1 MRAVTPTR
9 LGVAGVLLAV
19 VAFQLWISP
28 HNPPGFH
35 HDEAAFA
42 LNAYTIAHH
51 LRDQNGALLP
61 IVIPSY
67 GDYKTATFSYVL
79 APAIR
84 ILGPKDSTARLVA
97 ALFGL
102 AAIAALGV
110 LGYRRAGPRVGF
122 AIVVLA
128 GLTPWLFQLG
138 RVAYDTSMFP
148 FATALVLVAVDF
160 WSRSCRAIWLRSLAL
175 GSALGFLTYAYGAGR
190 LFAPLLATALLVFVR
205 RVPWRSIAGAW
216 LVYGVFLLP
225 LAVYRLRHPA
235 GLSARYHATT
245 FVEPGMSLPGIV
257 GHAVVNALDDL
268 DLWHWLVSGDRKP
281 YVDVWGA
288 PQLLAVGVLL
298 AVAGVAEIA
307 RRRRGDRFWLYVLL
321 ATALASVP
329 ASLTVDRHDALR
341 LSALPVCLLAL
352 AIPGVEW
359 VLRLGRASLILGVL
373 AVAAVAE
380 WAFFV
385 SVYSDR
391 GSVDRATVFETDVPA
406 LVARGLADG
415 RTIYV
420 DHDDPYA
427 LTMGQWY
434 AVSHG
439 LPQSRVV
446 RLGDG
451 AIPAAGS
458 MVLGRTQACDYVCVQ
473 LAEADSFWLARAAG
487 PKPTG

>member
-1 MRAVTPTR
+1 LTPAR
-9 LGVAGVLLAV
+9 LAAAGALLALL
-19 VAFQLWISP
+19 AFQLWISP

-42 LNAYTIAHH
+42 LNGYTIAHH

-61 IVIPSY
+61 IVLPSY

-79 APAIR
+79 APAILA
-84 ILGPKDSTARLVA
+84 LGAKDSTARLVA
-97 ALFGL
+97 ALFGI
-102 AAIAALGV
+102 AAIAALGA
-110 LGYRRAGPRVGF
+110 LAYRRAGPRV
-122 AIVVLA
+122 AVALVVLA

-148 FATALVLVAVDF
+148 FATALVLLTADF
-160 WSRSCRAIWLRSLAL
+160 WSRSERALWLRSLAL

-190 LFAPLLATALLVFVR
+190 LLAPLLAVALLVFVR
-205 RVPWRSIAGAW
+205 RVPWRALLGAW
-216 LVYGVFLLP
+216 LVYGLSLLP
-225 LAVYRLRHPA
+225 LAAYRLRHPS

-245 FVEPGMSLPGIV
+245 FVTHGMSLPGIV
-257 GHAVVNALDDL
+257 GHAATNAADDL
-268 DLWHWLVSGDRKP
+268 DPWHWLVSGDHKP

-298 AVAGVAEIA
+298 AVAGGVEIA
-307 RRRRGDRFWLYVLL
+307 RRRRSDRFWLYALL
-321 ATALASVP
+321 ASILAAVP
-329 ASLTVDRHDALR
+329 AALTVDRHDALR
-341 LSALPVCLLAL
+341 LSALPVCFLVL
-352 AIPGVEW
+352 AIPGLEW
-359 VLRLGRASLILGVL
+359 VAGLRRANAILAVL

-385 SVYSDR
+385 SVYSDK
-391 GSVDRATVFETDVPA
+391 GTVDRATVFESDVPA
-406 LVARGLADG
+406 LVARGLAGG
-415 RTIYV
+415 RTLYV

-439 LPQSRVV
+439 LPASRVV

-451 AIPAAGS
+451 AIPPPGS
-458 MVLGRTQACDYVCVQ
+458 MVLGRTQSCDYVCVQ

>member
-1 MRAVTPTR
+1 VIALTPAR
-9 LGVAGVLLAV
+9 LVAAGAV
-19 VAFQLWISP
+19 VAVLAFQLWISP

-61 IVIPSY
+61 IVLPSY

-79 APAIR
+79 APAILV
-84 ILGPKDSTARLVA
+84 LGAKDSTARIVA
-97 ALFGL
+97 ALFGI
-102 AAIAALGV
+102 AAIAALGA
-110 LGYRRAGPRVGF
+110 LAYRRAGPRVGL

-148 FATALVLVAVDF
+148 LATALVFLALDFWARSGRPAWVRCVAVG
-160 WSRSCRAIWLRSLAL
+160 A
-175 GSALGFLTYAYGAGR
+175 ALGFLTYAYGAGR
-190 LFAPLLATALLVFVR
+190 LLAPLLAAALVLFAR
-205 RVPWRSIAGAW
+205 RVSWRSIAGAW
-216 LVYGVFLLP
+216 LVYAVTLVP
-225 LAVYRLRHPA
+225 VAVYRFRHPS

-245 FVEPGMSLPGIV
+245 FVEPGMSFPRIV
-257 GHAVVNALDDL
+257 GRAVVNTLEDFDP
-268 DLWHWLVSGDRKP
+268 WRWLVSGDRKP

-298 AVAGVAEIA
+298 AVLGVVEIA
-307 RRRRGDRFWLYVLL
+307 RHRRGDRFWLFVLVATVL
-321 ATALASVP
+321 AAVP
-329 ASLTVDRHDALR
+329 AALTVDRHDALR
-341 LSALPVCLLAL
+341 LSALPVCFVAL

-359 VLRLGRASLILGVL
+359 IAGLRRANLMFCVL
-373 AVAAVAE
+373 AAAAVAE

-385 SVYSDR
+385 SVYSDK
-391 GSVDRATVFETDVPA
+391 GTIDRSTVFEVDVPA
-406 LVARGLADG
+406 LIARGLAGG

-439 LPQSRVV
+439 LLQSRVV
-446 RLGDG
+446 RLRDG
-451 AIPAAGS
+451 GVPPTGS
-458 MVLGRTQACDYVCVQ
+458 MVLGRTQACDYTCVQ

>member
-1 MRAVTPTR
+1 MQLLSPAR
-9 LGVAGVLLAV
+9 LAAAGALLAV
-19 VAFQLWISP
+19 LAFQLWLSP

-42 LNAYTIAHH
+42 LNGYTIAHH

-61 IVIPSY
+61 IVFPSY
-67 GDYKTATFSYVL
+67 SDYKTATFSYVL
-79 APAIR
+79 APAILV
-84 ILGPKDSTARLVA
+84 LGAKDSTARLVA
-97 ALFGL
+97 ALFGV
-102 AAIAALGV
+102 AAIVALGG
-110 LGYRRAGPRVGF
+110 LAYRRAGPRVAF
-122 AIVVLA
+122 AVVVLA

-148 FATALVLVAVDF
+148 LATALVLLAADF
-160 WSRSCRAIWLRSLAL
+160 WARSGRGLWLRCVAL
-175 GSALGFLTYAYGAGR
+175 GAALGFLTYAYGAGR
-190 LFAPLLATALLVFVR
+190 LFAPLLAVALLVFAR
-205 RVPWRSIAGAW
+205 RLPWRAVGGAW
-216 LVYGVFLLP
+216 LAYGVTLVP
-225 LAVYRLRHPA
+225 LAAYRLRHPS

-245 FVEPGMSLPGIV
+245 FVTPGESLPRIV
-257 GHAVVNALDDL
+257 RQAVTNALDDL
-268 DLWHWLVSGDRKP
+268 DPWRWLVSGDHKP

-298 AVAGVAEIA
+298 AVAGLVEIA
-307 RRRRGDRFWLYVLL
+307 RRRRGDRFWLYVVL
-321 ATALASVP
+321 ATVLSAVP
-329 ASLTVDRHDALR
+329 AALTVDRHDALR

-352 AIPGVEW
+352 AIPGLEW
-359 VLRLGRASLILGVL
+359 VGRLRRANAILAVL

-380 WAFFV
+380 WGFFV
-385 SVYSDR
+385 SVYVDK
-391 GSVDRATVFETDVPA
+391 GNVDRSTVFESDVPS
-406 LVARGLADG
+406 LVARGLAGG

-439 LPQSRVV
+439 LPASRVV

-451 AIPAAGS
+451 AIPPVGS
-458 MVLGRTQACDYVCVQ
+458 MVLGRTQSCDYVCVQ

-487 PKPTG
+487 SKPSG